1 MIFGA
6 KIVIILE
13 TKEYFT
19 YNLVV
24 WRIFIW
30 SFGAF
35 SFGHL
40 ASSPI
45 SLRLFYLHKKVF
57 VFVEILHS
65 FIFSFLHF
73 LMSSFFPHPISQ
85 GLNKT
90 CGDWR
95 LYILS

>member
-30 SFGAF
+30 SFGF
-35 SFGHL
+35 VMFDFFGKDKCTSRLH
-40 ASSPI
+40 PEPHGHPE
-45 SLRLFYLHKKVF
+45 SLL
-57 VFVEILHS
+57 
-65 FIFSFLHF
+65 
-73 LMSSFFPHPISQ
+73 
-85 GLNKT
+85 
-90 CGDWR
+90 
-95 LYILS
+95 

>member
-30 SFGAF
+30 SFGEF

-45 SLRLFYLHKKVF
+45 SLRLFYLNKKVF
-57 VFVEILHS
+57 VFVLV
-65 FIFSFLHF
+65 FV
-73 LMSSFFPHPISQ
+73 
-85 GLNKT
+85 
-90 CGDWR
+90 
-95 LYILS
+95 

>member
-30 SFGAF
+30 SFGEF
-35 SFGHL
+35 SFGYL
-40 ASSPI
+40 ALLCLIFGANVPCISAPPSQALYPSPEWQP
-45 SLRLFYLHKKVF
+45 YYNAV
-57 VFVEILHS
+57 VVV
-65 FIFSFLHF
+65 
-73 LMSSFFPHPISQ
+73 
-85 GLNKT
+85 
-90 CGDWR
+90 
-95 LYILS
+95 

>member
-30 SFGAF
+30 SFGFVMFDFWGKCALYF
-35 SFGHL
+35 STT
-40 ASSPI
+40 SSGFVSFDRMEAIQSCLCCGESLSI
-45 SLRLFYLHKKVF
+45 SL
-57 VFVEILHS
+57 
-65 FIFSFLHF
+65 
-73 LMSSFFPHPISQ
+73 
-85 GLNKT
+85 
-90 CGDWR
+90 
-95 LYILS
+95 

>member
-30 SFGAF
+30 SFGEF
-35 SFGHL
+35 SFGYLALLCLIFGANVPCISHNQFGLRVLRPDGSHTIVPLLWRKFVHL
-40 ASSPI
+40 
-45 SLRLFYLHKKVF
+45 SL
-57 VFVEILHS
+57 E
-65 FIFSFLHF
+65 
-73 LMSSFFPHPISQ
+73 
-85 GLNKT
+85 
-90 CGDWR
+90 
-95 LYILS
+95 

>member
-30 SFGAF
+30 SFGEF

-40 ASSPI
+40 ALLCLIFGANVPCI
-45 SLRLFYLHKKVF
+45 SAQPVPASCPSTGWKPYNRAFAVEKVCPF
-57 VFVEILHS
+57 RWVVCFDGVVFDV
-65 FIFSFLHF
+65 FG
-73 LMSSFFPHPISQ
+73 LM
-85 GLNKT
+85 
-90 CGDWR
+90 
-95 LYILS
+95 

>member
-30 SFGAF
+30 LFGEF
-35 SFGHL
+35 SFDHL
-40 ASSPI
+40 ALLCLIFLAKTSAQVDYTLSRMVTLSLYYDRQRSEPLLSSSSYPTI
-45 SLRLFYLHKKVF
+45 TQDFGMSMKFSLTR
-57 VFVEILHS
+57 
-65 FIFSFLHF
+65 
-73 LMSSFFPHPISQ
+73 
-85 GLNKT
+85 
-90 CGDWR
+90 
-95 LYILS
+95 

>member
-30 SFGAF
+30 SFGEF
-35 SFGHL
+35 SFGYLANFHL
-40 ASSPI
+40 VI
-45 SLRLFYLHKKVF
+45 WLCYV
-57 VFVEILHS
+57 
-65 FIFSFLHF
+65 
-73 LMSSFFPHPISQ
+73 
-85 GLNKT
+85 
-90 CGDWR
+90 
-95 LYILS
+95 